1 MSKNNRTNNIIMWL
15 VIVGDLV
22 LLNLVL
28 LCFAFLHPRMEAW
41 DWAQIR
47 FYMMICNVSLLIS
60 EHYYHPIIHERVV
73 SGGDVLRRIVF
84 LTATQT
90 VLSYLLIKVVDLRI
104 PVGWLLVEQGTIGFI
119 MISISRLLERT
130 AIKLYRESGR
140 DTRTITLVGSDSILN
155 AVYQRLVND
164 ATTGYHILGYY
175 ADSKMKE
182 EPITTPNGMG
192 QSQKPEWLGSI
203 SDLMAELNKEKPIDI
218 GEELYVSLSSR
229 ERETILYLSRY
240 CDQHVIK
247 FYYVPISVEF
257 IQLDMSREYLSD
269 IEIYTTHESLLK
281 NPVNKA
287 LKRTFDIA
295 WALFMLVITGLIVP
309 FVYIIIKKQSPGPLF
324 FKQQRTGLDGKTFVI
339 YKFRSM
345 HVNQE
350 ADNLQASKADKR
362 KFPFGSFMRR
372 TNIDELP
379 QAWNVL
385 KGEMSIVGPRPHMIA
400 HTEMYS
406 KVIDKYMVRH
416 FVKPGMTGWA
426 QTTGFRGETKELWQM
441 EERVR
446 RDIWYLEHWTIW
458 LDFRIVWLTIKNLF
472 AKDKNAY

>member
-1 MSKNNRTNNIIMWL
+1 MSRNNRTNTLIMWL
-15 VIVGDLV
+15 VIAGDFV
-22 LLNLVL
+22 VLNLVL
-28 LCFAFLHPRMEAW
+28 LCFAFLHPRMGAW

-47 FYMMICNVSLLIS
+47 FYMMICNVALLIS
-60 EHYYHPIIHERVV
+60 EHYYHPIIHERAV
-73 SGGDVLRRIVF
+73 SCGDVLRQIVF

-90 VLSYLLIKVVDLRI
+90 VLAYLLMKVVDLRI
-104 PVGWLLVEQGTIGFI
+104 PVGWLLVEQGTIGF
-119 MISISRLLERT
+119 MLISISRLLERI
-130 AIKLYRESGR
+130 AIKVYRERGGN
-140 DTRTITLVGSDSILN
+140 TRTITLVGSDPILN

-164 ATTGYHILGYY
+164 ATTGYHVLGYY
-175 ADSKMKE
+175 ADSMMKE
-182 EPITTPNGMG
+182 NGRA
-192 QSQKPEWLGSI
+192 QSQKPEWLGTI
-203 SDLMAELNKEKPIDI
+203 SDLMAELNKDNPIDI
-218 GEELYVSLSSR
+218 GDELYVSLSSR

-247 FYYVPISVEF
+247 FYYVPVSEEF
-257 IQLDMSREYLSD
+257 IQLNMSREYLSD
-269 IEIYTTHESLLK
+269 IEIYTTHESLLQ
-281 NPVNKA
+281 NPVNIA

-295 WALFMLVITGLIVP
+295 WALFMLVITGLILP

-324 FKQQRTGLDGKTFVI
+324 FKQLRTGLDGKPFMM

-345 HVNQE
+345 HVNKE
-350 ADNLQASKADKR
+350 ADNLQASKEDKR

-472 AKDKNAY
+472 AKDENAY